1 MRALRQVVIEALYEL
16 ESSSHPADEVLDRRL
31 LEVGDEDRRIA
42 GDAAKNYAFEML
54 TGVLDTQDESDQ
66 YIGLAASKYPV
77 SSMAVIDRNILRLA
91 IWELL
96 TDDSAPVAAVI
107 NEAVELAHRYGG
119 DSSPGFINGVL
130 RTVSQDIRK
139 HGRGHLPPVQVQ
151 EDDPTDQE
159 N

>member
-1 MRALRQVVIEALYEL
+1 MRPLRQVVIETLYEL
-16 ESSSHPADEVLDRRL
+16 ESSSHPADEVLERRL
-31 LEVGDEDRRIA
+31 AEVGEEDRRVA
-42 GDAAKNYAFEML
+42 SEAAKSTAFEML

-119 DSSPGFINGVL
+119 ETSPGFINGVL
-130 RTVSQDIRK
+130 RTVSQDIAK
-139 HGRGHLPPVQVQ
+139 HGRGPKAPVSVP
-151 EDDPTDQE
+151 DPTDQE